1 MLLLK
6 VIVVVLVVVELSSST
21 IATIAAPTEEY
32 LKNHGYANRC
42 GNLNILYPFGV
53 KENCYHNDNFFFNCS
68 DSQPYLQ
75 DILICLFQI
84 YHLRRVSIDYV
95 PNGTCSGIGCCQTSI
110 PKGVRQIHISAD
122 SFYKHKNVLD
132 FNPYGYAFVVEDGA
146 FNFPTT
152 YLQDFKPEELPMVLD
167 WGIGDN
173 ELCDGAKTNTTS
185 FACGNNIACYDFED
199 VGGYFCK
206 CLSGY
211 KGNLY
216 LFDGCRDID
225 VCADPKLN
233 QCVDGSK
240 CLNKPPGSYTCSCPK
255 GYHGDGKKDG
265 TRCINQFLTIQI
277 VVGSATGVALVLLC
291 SSWLYW
297 ILRKRKYI
305 KRKRKV
311 LFAKWWIDIAT
322 TTLQTREISS
332 RKLKEAVEKGKIV
345 GQGGNGIVYKGT
357 LADGRVVAIKE
368 CKFKEVDQ
376 SQIEQFINEIVVI
389 SQINHQ
395 NVVKLLGC
403 CLETQI
409 PSLVYEFMT
418 NGTLHDHIHEEPA
431 ISWQIRLRIATET
444 SGVLSYLHSEA
455 SIPIIHRDVKP
466 TNILLDHNYTTKVS
480 DFGASRLVPL
490 DQNPLGTVLE
500 GTPGYLDPE
509 SLHTG
514 QLTEKS
520 DVYSFGVVLAE
531 LITGKKVLSY
541 ERPKEERCLA
551 TYFLSSLRNDRLY
564 QVIDEHI
571 VIEGDN
577 FEQLKEVAGIAE
589 RCLKVKGDERP
600 TMKEV
605 ATELEGLIAKKMENK
620 HPWVKTKSDV
630 SSEETE
636 DLLGE
641 NSNGYALEILA
652 ITLQQLSFIA

>member
-1 MLLLK
+1 MASQSN
-6 VIVVVLVVVELSSST
+6 LSSAVGSFALK
-21 IATIAAPTEEY
+21 IATSSSEKICVE
-32 LKNHGYANRC
+32 
-42 GNLNILYPFGV
+42 IQ
-53 KENCYHNDNFFFNCS
+53 ND
-68 DSQPYLQ
+68 
-75 DILICLFQI
+75 
-84 YHLRRVSIDYV
+84 
-95 PNGTCSGIGCCQTSI
+95 
-110 PKGVRQIHISAD
+110 RQYQLWLG
-122 SFYKHKNVLD
+122 F
-132 FNPYGYAFVVEDGA
+132 
-146 FNFPTT
+146 
-152 YLQDFKPEELPMVLD
+152 
-167 WGIGDN
+167 W
-173 ELCDGAKTNTTS
+173 
-185 FACGNNIACYDFED
+185 
-199 VGGYFCK
+199 
-206 CLSGY
+206 
-211 KGNLY
+211 
-216 LFDGCRDID
+216 
-225 VCADPKLN
+225 
-233 QCVDGSK
+233 DGS
-240 CLNKPPGSYTCSCPK
+240 
-255 GYHGDGKKDG
+255 
-265 TRCINQFLTIQI
+265 
-277 VVGSATGVALVLLC
+277 AAGVALVLLC

-305 KRKRKV
+305 KLKEK
-311 LFAKWWIDIAT
+311 FF
-322 TTLQTREISS
+322 LQNGGSILRQQLSKLESS
-332 RKLKEAVEKGKIV
+332 AQEVFKIFTKKELKEAVEKGKIV

-395 NVVKLLGC
+395 NVVKLLG

-520 DVYSFGVVLAE
+520 DVYSFRVVLAE

-541 ERPKEERCLA
+541 ELPKEERCLA
-551 TYFLSSLRNDRLY
+551 TYFLSSLRNDRLH

-605 ATELEGLIAKKMENK
+605 ATKLEGLIAKKMENK
-620 HPWVKTKSDV
+620 HPWVKTKSYV

-641 NSNGYALEILA
+641 NSNGYEIGDSSNNTTTIEFNSVSEQPMLP
-652 ITLQQLSFIA
+652 LHDGR